1 MYTCIIVY
9 IHTYIYT
16 YIYIFIYINIYTFA
30 YICICIYIY
39 MYMYTGA
46 AARQPILAVVHS
58 DACFRGSIVVVNR
71 VLFVR
76 PEKRTDTSKNSFPPT
91 TSS

>member
-1 MYTCIIVY
+1 MYM
-9 IHTYIYT
+9 
-16 YIYIFIYINIYTFA
+16 YIYIYVYV
-30 YICICIYIY
+30 YIY

-76 PEKRTDTSKNSFPPT
+76 PERRTDTSKNSFPPT